1 MAGAIS
7 GRATLEAVARAAG
20 VSKATVSKVL
30 NGRPGVSAET
40 RAHVRRVLLGVGYTP
55 TTGPRGSAPQVG
67 ALQAVFSQLFTP
79 YSMHILDGV
88 LAGARDLGVEVV
100 TSVPRPRAGAQAS
113 GEEPARTGVAWIEEL
128 SARGRAGLIVVTSD
142 LTAEEIAACDRLG
155 LGLVVVDP
163 RNPLDENVVS
173 VGATNWAGGVQA
185 TEHLLSLGHRRIA
198 YAGGPDRS
206 VPARERLHGY
216 REALETAGVAV
227 DPALTLHE
235 DYTAEAGRR
244 MAETLLDRDDP
255 PTAVFAGS
263 DLIAMGVFQAA
274 RARGLTVPA
283 SLSVVGFDNTYGAPW
298 TDPPLTTI
306 NQPLLDMGR
315 VATRTVLQLARDETP
330 DSHHVQLA
338 TRLVV
343 RESTARPPPPRRV

>member
-1 MAGAIS
+1 MAGTIS

-40 RAHVRRVLLGVGYTP
+40 RAHVRRVLRGVGYTP
-55 TTGPRGSAPQVG
+55 TTGPRDAAPRVG
-67 ALQAVFSQLFTP
+67 AVQAVFNKLFNP
-79 YSMHILDGV
+79 YSIHILDGV

-100 TSVPRPRAGAQAS
+100 TSVLRQGAGAQDAA
-113 GEEPARTGVAWIEEL
+113 PAPPGVAWIEEL
-128 SARGRAGLIVVTSD
+128 SARGRAGLIVVTSE
-142 LTAEEIAACDRLG
+142 LAPEEIAACDRLG

-185 TEHLLSLGHRRIA
+185 TEHLLALGHRRIA

-206 VPARERLHGY
+206 VPARERRHGY

-227 DPALTLHE
+227 DPALTLH
-235 DYTAEAGRR
+235 DDFTADAGRR
-244 MAETLLDRDDP
+244 MVEILLDRDDP

-263 DLIAMGVFQAA
+263 DLIAMGVFQGA
-274 RARGLTVPA
+274 RAQGLAVPTD
-283 SLSVVGFDNTYGAPW
+283 LSVIGFDDTYGAPW
-298 TDPPLTTI
+298 TDPPLTTV

-315 VATRTVLQLARDETP
+315 VATRTVLQLARGETP

-343 RESTARPPPPRRV
+343 RQSTAPPPAR

>member
-1 MAGAIS
+1 MAGTIS

-40 RAHVRRVLLGVGYTP
+40 RAHVRRALRGVGYTP
-55 TTGPRGSAPQVG
+55 STGPRDSAPRVG
-67 ALQAVFSQLFTP
+67 ALQAVFSKLFSP

-100 TSVPRPRAGAQAS
+100 TSVLRQGGAGAQATTA
-113 GEEPARTGVAWIEEL
+113 PASPGVAWIEEL
-128 SARGRAGLIVVTSD
+128 SARGRAGLIVVTSE
-142 LTAEEIAACDRLG
+142 LAPEEIAACDRLG

-216 REALETAGVAV
+216 REALETARVAV
-227 DPALTLHE
+227 DPALTLH
-235 DYTAEAGRR
+235 DDFSADAGRR
-244 MAETLLDRDDP
+244 MAELLLDRDDP

-283 SLSVVGFDNTYGAPW
+283 GLSVVGFDDTYGAPW

-315 VATRTVLQLARDETP
+315 VATRTVLQLARGETP

-338 TRLVV
+338 TRLVI
-343 RESTARPPPPRRV
+343 RESTAQPPPPSRA

>member
-1 MAGAIS
+1 MAGTIS

-40 RAHVRRVLLGVGYTP
+40 RAHVRRVLRGVGYTP
-55 TTGPRGSAPQVG
+55 TTGPRDSAPPVG
-67 ALQAVFSQLFTP
+67 ALQAVFSQLFSP
-79 YSMHILDGV
+79 YSIHVLDGV

-100 TSVPRPRAGAQAS
+100 TSVLRQGAGAQATA
-113 GEEPARTGVAWIEEL
+113 EPASPGVAWIEEL
-128 SARGRAGLIVVTSD
+128 SARGRAGLIVVTSE
-142 LTAEEIAACDRLG
+142 LAPEEIAACDRLG

-173 VGATNWAGGVQA
+173 VGATNWAGGVRA

-227 DPALTLHE
+227 DPALTLH
-235 DYTAEAGRR
+235 DDFSADAGRR

-274 RARGLTVPA
+274 RARGLTVPDD
-283 SLSVVGFDNTYGAPW
+283 LSVVGFDDTYGTPW

-315 VATRTVLQLARDETP
+315 VATRTVLQLARGETP

-343 RESTARPPPPRRV
+343 RESTARPSAPSRV